1 MKKVILGVVI
11 LIIIIAT
18 VCFAFRFTVN
28 SKIEAKIEELNKNG
42 FIVKNEQISQN
53 YKTKGIGQIQI
64 IYPDKVAAYLFDK
77 VEDEDLKKSLQKQ
90 YSLLNR
96 ATKESFFD
104 GVTFDYDFIINN
116 LTSNLDL
123 NIYLS
128 KLSTKTAYKLAQTYS
143 YYSTTQDKNWFDT
156 LLKDKKLHLNI
167 DEKGNYKLTD
177 IDFVIPNKGFFTI
190 RGVNGNKNKINVP
203 LLKIS
208 DIYEDTYSKGNLIVD
223 NININYDSNQ
233 NKKSSKITI
242 ENLEFLD
249 YKNSFK
255 VKNLLIDSDSLKDEL
270 NISTKSKISFDE
282 FILEKSDAYLLK
294 NSEIANL
301 KKTSFDITF
310 DKIPFKEYEQL
321 LDSLSADKKD
331 FLKEYENFVKALSQN
346 GISISS
352 SGEAFDYTIS
362 DNKYFNTLKYNLSLS
377 LNKSIPLLK
386 DIKSLKDIF
395 EVAKFTVDMDN
406 EFATNSAKKLS
417 KESAELTFVDTQD
430 ANIKRFEGE
439 LKNDGIYINNTKVF
453 DEKDLQIP
461 INNFSSTA
469 VDTNLNTSVTH
480 SYELINE
487 NLLRVKFEYLPN
499 MEVISSGGLAVS
511 FPQFKD
517 ASKIKAH
524 KTDSFEKIDYYVAG
538 TEIYS
543 GMLGENVKAQYLM
556 IEGWDKNWTD
566 PTIKKEFSL
575 DIDISE
581 LKNSYLEINLRGGAL
596 NDVDTTKNRSEIA
609 PNESQSYTRD
619 QQSYPV
625 NIADIDLYNI
635 TK

>member
-104 GVTFDYDFIINN
+104 GVTFDYDFTINN

-223 NININYDSNQ
+223 NININYDSKQ

-249 YKNSFK
+249 YKNAFK

-282 FILEKSDAYLLK
+282 FILEKIDAYLLK

-331 FLKEYENFVKALSQN
+331 FLKEYENFVKALSKN

-609 PNESQSYTRD
+609 PNENQSYTRD

-635 TK
+635 KK

>member
-1 MKKVILGVVI
+1 MKKVILGVAI
-11 LIIIIAT
+11 LFIIIAT

-28 SKIEAKIEELNKNG
+28 SKIEAKIDELNKNG
-42 FIVKNEQISQN
+42 FIVKNEQSSEN

-64 IYPDKVAAYLFDK
+64 IHPDKVATYLFDK
-77 VEDEDLKKSLQKQ
+77 IEDEDLKKSLQKQ

-104 GVTFDYDFIINN
+104 GVTFDYDFTINN

-143 YYSTTQDKNWFDT
+143 YYSSTQDKNWFDT

-167 DEKGNYKLTD
+167 NEKGNYKLAD
-177 IDFVIPNKGFFTI
+177 IDLVIPNKGFFTL
-190 RGVNGNKNKINVP
+190 RGISGNKNMINVSS
-203 LLKIS
+203 LKIS
-208 DIYEDTYSKGNLIVD
+208 DIYEDSYSKGNLIVD
-223 NININYDSNQ
+223 NININYDFNQ
-233 NKKSSKITI
+233 NKKNSKLTI

-249 YKNSFK
+249 YKSAFK

-282 FILEKSDAYLLK
+282 FILEKIDSYLLK
-294 NSEIANL
+294 NSEVANL

-310 DKIPFKEYEQL
+310 DKIPFKEYEQMM
-321 LDSLSADKKD
+321 DSLSVEKKD
-331 FLKEYENFVKALSQN
+331 FLKEYENFLKALSKN

-352 SGEAFDYTIS
+352 SGEALDYTIS
-362 DNKYFNTLKYNLSLS
+362 DNKYFNSLKYNLSLS
-377 LNKSIPLLK
+377 LNKNIPSMQN
-386 DIKSLKDIF
+386 IKSLKDIF

-406 EFATNSAKKLS
+406 EFATNTIKKLTKEDS
-417 KESAELTFVDTQD
+417 KLAFVDTQD

-439 LKNDGIYINNTKVF
+439 LKSDGIYVNNTKII
-453 DEKDLQIP
+453 DEKELEFP
-461 INNFSSTA
+461 VNSFSSTA

-511 FPQFKD
+511 FPQLKD

-538 TEIYS
+538 TVIYS
-543 GMLGENVKAQYLM
+543 GMLGENVTAQYLM

-581 LKNSYLEINLRGGAL
+581 LKDSYLEINLRGGAL
-596 NDVDTTKNRSEIA
+596 NEVDSTKKGSEIA
-609 PNESQSYTRD
+609 PNESQSYTKD

-635 TK
+635 KK